1 VAEPTQGTATIS
13 ASPERIWT
21 ILHDPAA
28 LARILP
34 GVESLEAD
42 GPDHFR
48 GVIAAKTGFFTVRA
62 DVTASLLDADPPR
75 HVRLELAGR
84 VRSIGGEFV
93 ASVPLD
99 LAPIDDGRTRVDYA
113 VDVQL
118 SGQLERMGG
127 SRIGD
132 GLRSQVADLIRNV
145 EREATGA
152 SRD

>member
-1 VAEPTQGTATIS
+1 LSEPVRDTATIS
-13 ASPERIWT
+13 ASPEAIWA

-34 GVESLEAD
+34 GVESLEPD
-42 GPDHFR
+42 GPDRFR
-48 GVIAAKTGFFTVRA
+48 GVIAAKAGFFTVRA
-62 DVTASLLDADPPR
+62 DVTASLLDTDPPR

-99 LAPIDDGRTRVDYA
+99 LARIDGGRTKVDYT
-113 VDVQL
+113 VEVRL

-132 GLRSQVADLIRNV
+132 GLRSQIVELVRNV
-145 EREATGA
+145 EREAAAAPGA
-152 SRD
+152 

>member
-1 VAEPTQGTATIS
+1 VAEPTRGTATIS
-13 ASPERIWT
+13 ASPATIWT

-42 GPDHFR
+42 GPDQFR
-48 GVIAAKTGFFTVRA
+48 GVIAAKTGFFTIRA
-62 DVTASLLDADPPR
+62 DVTVALLDADPPR
-75 HVRLELAGR
+75 HVRLELTGR

-99 LAPIDDGRTRVDYA
+99 LTPIDDGKTRVDYT

-145 EREATGA
+145 EREAAGA
-152 SRD
+152 ADT